1 MFVICKCQTAVEH
14 ILHIHW
20 GNFELLTTGQRGRD
34 RQGESECQCGSRKW
48 KREELHVP
56 LPDLSTYKVSSKMFF
71 QVGHPAYLGALT
83 LCSTQIQK
91 KRDGEWGRMIGGE
104 SERNSQTDAGNVVS
118 LEWIFRALPQIMRH
132 FAAVV
137 AKPRWGGRAEVASS
151 YRNLTFKYLL
161 ASTCDILLITRGR
174 KPGEDTGDTRFA
186 WFRYGFWVEMES
198 VL

>member
-20 GNFELLTTGQRGRD
+20 GNFELLTSGQRGRG

-71 QVGHPAYLGALT
+71 QVGHPAYLGAL
-83 LCSTQIQK
+83 CIRVAHRYR
-91 KRDGEWGRMIGGE
+91 KREIEGVRERMIGEE
-104 SERNSQTDAGNVVS
+104 SERERNSQTDAGNVVS

-132 FAAVV
+132 
-137 AKPRWGGRAEVASS
+137 
-151 YRNLTFKYLL
+151 
-161 ASTCDILLITRGR
+161 ILLLLL
-174 KPGEDTGDTRFA
+174 PSLGEGDGQR
-186 WFRYGFWVEMES
+186 
-198 VL
+198 

>member
-20 GNFELLTTGQRGRD
+20 GNFELLTSGQRGRD
-34 RQGESECQCGSRKW
+34 RQRESECQCGSRKW

-71 QVGHPAYLGALT
+71 QVGHPAYLGAL
-83 LCSTQIQK
+83 CIAHRYI
-91 KRDGEWGRMIGGE
+91 KRERVSGRENDRGREWEEQPDRRWECRQFRMNFPGIAANYE
-104 SERNSQTDAGNVVS
+104 TY
-118 LEWIFRALPQIMRH
+118 

-137 AKPRWGGRAEVASS
+137 AKPRWGGRTEVASS

-174 KPGEDTGDTRFA
+174 KPGGDTGDTRFA
-186 WFRYGFWVEMES
+186 WFRYGFQVEMES

>member
-20 GNFELLTTGQRGRD
+20 GYFELLTSGQRGRD
-34 RQGESECQCGSRKW
+34 RQRESECQCGSRKW

-91 KRDGEWGRMIGGE
+91 KRESGREKGREWEGEEQPDKRWECRQFRMNFPGIAANYE
-104 SERNSQTDAGNVVS
+104 TY
-118 LEWIFRALPQIMRH
+118 

-137 AKPRWGGRAEVASS
+137 AKPRWGGRTEVASS

-174 KPGEDTGDTRFA
+174 KPGGDTGDTRFA
-186 WFRYGFWVEMES
+186 WFRYGFQVEMES